1 MAPRSRLIESLPGY
15 SREIGHLVAMMTYT
29 RQTTL
34 AAVKDLTERELDYL
48 HDAGSN
54 SIGGLLAH
62 ITAVEA
68 YYQAVSLDGRPLTP
82 EEDARLGAALALGD
96 RGRAEIRG
104 LPLERYLV
112 QMDVVRSR
120 TLAELAK
127 RNDSWL
133 TETVTLRET
142 TLSHHWIWF
151 HVFEDELNHRGQIR
165 WLKARAP
172 GASPTW
178 SRRADTR

>member
-1 MAPRSRLIESLPGY
+1 MAPRSRVIEPQPGY
-15 SREIGHLVAMMTYT
+15 SREIGQLVAMMTYT

-34 AAVKDLTERELDYL
+34 GTVKDLTDRELDYL

-62 ITAVEA
+62 ITAVET
-68 YYQAVSLDGRPLTP
+68 YYQAVSFEGRPLTP

-96 RGRAEIRG
+96 RGRAELRG
-104 LPLERYLV
+104 SPLEHYLV
-112 QMDVVRSR
+112 QMDAVRSR

-127 RNDSWL
+127 RDDSWL

-142 TLSHHWIWF
+142 TLNHHWIWF

-165 WLKARAP
+165 WLKARAK
-172 GASPTW
+172 AVS
-178 SRRADTR
+178 